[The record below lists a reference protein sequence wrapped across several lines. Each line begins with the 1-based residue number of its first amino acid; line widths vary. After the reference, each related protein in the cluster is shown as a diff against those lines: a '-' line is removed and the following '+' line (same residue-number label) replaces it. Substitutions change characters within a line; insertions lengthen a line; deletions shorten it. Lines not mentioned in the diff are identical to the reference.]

1 MYFGLH
7 SILRQGEYKVETH
20 CQSHTHTPGSDEAPC
35 QMDPSWMS
43 PGNSLQLKIV
53 FIVSRL
59 PVHKPNH
66 HSSLQDISRHRGSS
80 LVNTTRFEMS
90 PQGLL
95 TICYLPIACKY
106 LFHLYQIIILKMKDR
121 PKIKNPCVHS
131 VCLPSLEY
139 NENNKILG

>member
-1 MYFGLH
+1 MYFGLY
-7 SILRQGEYKVETH
+7 STLRQGEYKVETH

-35 QMDPSWMS
+35 QMDSSWMS

-66 HSSLQDISRHRGSS
+66 HSILQDILRHTGSL

-106 LFHLYQIIILKMKDR
+106 LFHLYQIIILKMKAHS
-121 PKIKNPCVHS
+121 KIKTPCVHS
-131 VCLPSLEY
+131 NLL
-139 NENNKILG
+139 